1 VTESRYIHGTA
12 KEEQARLS
20 RLNQL
25 LNEAALREMN
35 IRRGDLIVDFGC
47 GLAQLTRAM
56 ARAAGVR
63 AVGLERS
70 AEQIA
75 EALRQARSEGE
86 DHLLELR
93 ESDVLGA
100 QVERSSY
107 DIAHARF
114 VLEHVP
120 DPLAVVTAMVR
131 AVRRGGRIILQ
142 DDDHD
147 VLRIW
152 PEPPGLRALWQA
164 YMRTYDRLGNDP
176 IVGRRLVS
184 LLHEAGAAPVRSTWI
199 YFGCCAAEA
208 NWAGFVENLHSQLA
222 GAREA
227 MLKGGLL
234 GAAEIDAALAAFLEW
249 SRRPEAAIWYAV
261 CWAEGVR
268 R

>member
-1 VTESRYIHGTA
+1 MTESRYIHGTT
-12 KEEQARLS
+12 KDEQARLS

-25 LNEAALREMN
+25 LNDKALGEMN
-35 IRRGDLIVDFGC
+35 IRRGERIIDFGC

-75 EALRQARSEGE
+75 EALRQARADGE
-86 DHLLELR
+86 EHLLELR

-100 QVERSSY
+100 QIEASTY
-107 DIAHARF
+107 DLAHARF

-131 AVRRGGRIILQ
+131 SVRPGGRIILQ

-152 PEPPGLRALWQA
+152 PEPPGLRPLWQA

-176 IVGRRLVS
+176 IVGRRLVA
-184 LLHEAGAAPVRSTWI
+184 LLHAAGARPVRSTWLF
-199 YFGCCAAEA
+199 FGACAGEDSFPA
-208 NWAGFVENLHSQLA
+208 FVENLHFLLA
-222 GAREA
+222 AARDTIVTA
-227 MLKGGLL
+227 GLL
-234 GAAEIDAALAAFLEW
+234 GADEVDETLVQIQRLGKRPDAAF
-249 SRRPEAAIWYAV
+249 WYAV
-261 CWAEGVR
+261 AYAEGIK
-268 R
+268 

>member
-1 VTESRYIHGTA
+1 VAESRYIHGTA
-12 KEEQARLS
+12 PDEQARLS

-25 LNEAALREMN
+25 LNDAALRELR
-35 IRRGDLIVDFGC
+35 IRPGDRIVDFGC
-47 GLAQLTRAM
+47 GMAQLTRAM
-56 ARAAGVR
+56 ARQAGVR

-86 DHLLELR
+86 ADLLEIR

-100 QVERSSY
+100 AVEEASY
-107 DIAHARF
+107 DLAHARF

-120 DPLAVVTAMVR
+120 DPLAVVRAMTR
-131 AVRRGGRIILQ
+131 AVRPGGRIVLQ

-176 IVGRRLVS
+176 IVGRRLVA
-184 LLHEAGAAPVRSTWI
+184 LLHEAGARPVRSTWLF
-199 YFGCCAAEA
+199 FGACAGEESFPA
-208 NWAGFVENLHSQLA
+208 FVENLHSILEF
-222 GAREA
+222 AREA
-227 MLKGGLL
+227 IVSAGLL
-234 GAAEIDAALAAFLEW
+234 GREEVDETLAQIQRVGKRPDSAF
-249 SRRPEAAIWYAV
+249 WYAV
-261 CWAEGVR
+261 AYAEGIR
-268 R
+268 

>member
-1 VTESRYIHGTA
+1 MTESRYIHGTA

-25 LNEAALREMN
+25 LNDAALREMN
-35 IRRGDLIVDFGC
+35 IRRGETIVDFGC
-47 GLAQLTRAM
+47 GLGQLTRAM

-75 EALRQARSEGE
+75 EALRQARADGE
-86 DHLLELR
+86 EHLLELR
-93 ESDVLGA
+93 ESDVVGA
-100 QVERSSY
+100 AVEPSSY
-107 DIAHARF
+107 DLAHARF

-120 DPLAVVTAMVR
+120 DPLAVVKAMVR
-131 AVRRGGRIILQ
+131 AVRPGGRIILQ

-176 IVGRRLVS
+176 IVGRRLVA
-184 LLHEAGAAPVRSTWI
+184 LLHEAGARPVHATWLF
-199 YFGCCAAEA
+199 FGACAGQETFPA
-208 NWAGFVENLHSQLA
+208 FVENLHFLLA
-222 GAREA
+222 TTRDTIVSA
-227 MLKGGLL
+227 GLL
-234 GAAEIDAALAAFLEW
+234 GGEEFDETLAQIRRVGSRPDAAF
-249 SRRPEAAIWYAV
+249 WYAV
-261 CWAEGVR
+261 AYAEAVR
-268 R
+268 

>member
-1 VTESRYIHGTA
+1 MAESRYIHGTA
-12 KEEQARLS
+12 PDEQARLS

-25 LNEAALREMN
+25 LNDAALRELR
-35 IRRGDLIVDFGC
+35 IRPGDRIVDFGC

-56 ARAAGVR
+56 ARQAGVR

-75 EALRQARSEGE
+75 EAVRQARSEGE
-86 DHLLELR
+86 ADLLEMR

-100 QVERSSY
+100 AVEEASY
-107 DIAHARF
+107 DLAHARF

-120 DPLAVVTAMVR
+120 DPLAVVRAMTR
-131 AVRRGGRIILQ
+131 AVRPGGRIVLL

-176 IVGRRLVS
+176 IVGRRLVA
-184 LLHEAGAAPVRSTWI
+184 LLHEAGARPVRSTWLF
-199 YFGCCAAEA
+199 FGACAGEESFPA
-208 NWAGFVENLHSQLA
+208 FVENLHSILEF
-222 GAREA
+222 AREA
-227 MLKGGLL
+227 IVSAGLL
-234 GAAEIDAALAAFLEW
+234 GREEVDETLAQIQRVGKRPDSAF
-249 SRRPEAAIWYAV
+249 WYAV
-261 CWAEGVR
+261 AYAEGIR
-268 R
+268 